1 MTRLVQICIPEAA
14 LDDPRWGDLAD
25 YDQRIVRLQ
34 QNDSTV
40 VTIDGVNIQF
50 PAAWLKPAITNP

>member
-34 QNDSTV
+34 TNDSTI
-40 VTIDGVNIQF
+40 VTIDGVSIQF
-50 PAAWLKPAITNP
+50 PASWLKSAVTNP

>member
-25 YDQRIVRLQ
+25 YDQRVVRLQ
-34 QNDSTV
+34 INDSTI
-40 VTIDGVNIQF
+40 VTIDGVSIQF
-50 PAAWLKPAITNP
+50 PASWLKPVINN